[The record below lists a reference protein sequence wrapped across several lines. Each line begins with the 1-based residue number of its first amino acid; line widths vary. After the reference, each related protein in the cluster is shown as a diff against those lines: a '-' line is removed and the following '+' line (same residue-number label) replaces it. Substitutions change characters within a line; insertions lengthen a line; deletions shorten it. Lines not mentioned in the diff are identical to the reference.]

1 MNNTNNV
8 IMKKDNRISQKS
20 ITLNKLLKTLIY
32 VYFFLSPFEFV
43 LIGDFGSYLKFYGL
57 FIMFLSLLNFIIIN
71 KHIKVAN
78 YMITLLLWLVVSF
91 ITLMWSPD
99 FYSGF
104 RWILSIGNILLM
116 TFVLYNLNWDK
127 TSIKKLFSYYSIA
140 ITLFSVLT
148 ITNEAI
154 YHGRGIRH
162 TLMLFGNEIDPNG
175 AAAFIVPIIM
185 LFLTDMLKNKIRL
198 YKIVIIAINLIA
210 MLMFASRGAMV
221 SLITTSILTIFILS
235 IKFKLKNKIKLII
248 SSIVIISVAAF
259 IVYVNVDVEI
269 LNRIFDFEEAVET
282 GGSGRLDI
290 WRGAWSLFVSNP
302 IKGLGFGGHMFR
314 TNKVVHNMY
323 LSTLVDTGITG
334 FALFIVSIVLILIET
349 IKLRNVELFAF
360 VTSILVI
367 IFFLDVHSHKYF
379 WNVIMLITIVISQNY
394 NKTKQNLCQDK
405 TMNPE
410 NITS

>member
-1 MNNTNNV
+1 
-8 IMKKDNRISQKS
+8 
-20 ITLNKLLKTLIY
+20 
-32 VYFFLSPFEFV
+32 
-43 LIGDFGSYLKFYGL
+43 
-57 FIMFLSLLNFIIIN
+57 
-71 KHIKVAN
+71 
-78 YMITLLLWLVVSF
+78 
-91 ITLMWSPD
+91 
-99 FYSGF
+99 
-104 RWILSIGNILLM
+104 M

-154 YHGRGIRH
+154 YRGSGIRH
-162 TLMLFGNEIDPNG
+162 TLMLFGYEMDPNG

-198 YKIVIIAINLIA
+198 YKIVIIAINLTA

-221 SLITTSILTIFILS
+221 SLITTSILTILILLR
-235 IKFKLKNKIKLII
+235 KFKLKNKIKLII
-248 SSIVIISVAAF
+248 SSIAIISIAAF

-269 LNRIFDFEEAVET
+269 LNRIFDFEETVET

-302 IKGLGFGGHMFR
+302 IKGLGFGGHMGR

-323 LSTLVDTGITG
+323 LSTLVDTGIIG

-379 WNVIMLITIVISQNY
+379 WNVIMLITIVRSQNY